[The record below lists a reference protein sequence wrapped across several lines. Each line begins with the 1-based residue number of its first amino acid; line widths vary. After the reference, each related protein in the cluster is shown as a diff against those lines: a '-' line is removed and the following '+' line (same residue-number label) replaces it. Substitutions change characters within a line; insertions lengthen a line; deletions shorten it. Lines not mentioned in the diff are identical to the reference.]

1 VPLAAESA
9 QELHSLHTEIA
20 DAIRDGALLGP
31 TPAAV
36 PIDRTIIGEAIEAAE
51 SRLREPLRSGL
62 YPGLHNRG
70 HMRIA
75 GLSTAPAGSTDV
87 AVMADPTVAIR
98 DPIFWRWHKGIDDLA
113 FSWQETQA
121 PYPLNDLPPVAIRDA
136 IGGDASAWNSPDVYL
151 VTRAQFDDSTQARTK
166 IETALLG
173 DHADTAVG
181 DGTVRGLRG
190 YRLASALNT
199 RFDSTRIGN
208 RNVSYLTH
216 DPFGY
221 AVRIANHSDAAVS
234 VTVRVFLCP
243 EASAQ
248 RRSAWI
254 ELDKVLHD
262 VPAGAQSVLY
272 RPDTEFSVIK
282 KPAEQS
288 ADSVLEGGQDPEDGD
303 YCVCGWPWT
312 LVIPRGTPEGLPYRL
327 VVICTD
333 ATKDQVP
340 AAHSCGSMSYC
351 GAVDRYPDT
360 RDMGYPFSRPMPAG
374 IEATVLNQQAIAGR
388 SLTIQHI
395 E

>member
-1 VPLAAESA
+1 LLQAQAPQSHPPGELAVIPERAFQQLLLVVPGSVVV
-9 QELHSLHTEIA
+9 HDRIRSPSL
-20 DAIRDGALLGP
+20 
-31 TPAAV
+31 
-36 PIDRTIIGEAIEAAE
+36 
-51 SRLREPLRSGL
+51 
-62 YPGLHNRG
+62 
-70 HMRIA
+70 
-75 GLSTAPAGSTDV
+75 
-87 AVMADPTVAIR
+87 
-98 DPIFWRWHKGIDDLA
+98 
-113 FSWQETQA
+113 

-151 VTRAQFDDSTQARTK
+151 VTRAQFDGSTQARAK

-190 YRLASALNT
+190 YRFASALST